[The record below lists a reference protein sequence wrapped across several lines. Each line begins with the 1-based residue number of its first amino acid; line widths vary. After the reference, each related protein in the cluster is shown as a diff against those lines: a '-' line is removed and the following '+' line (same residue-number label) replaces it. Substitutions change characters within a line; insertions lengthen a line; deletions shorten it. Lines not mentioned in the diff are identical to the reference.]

1 MERSNCVG
9 FIGLGNMGG
18 PLAERLAQSTPL
30 VVFDL
35 DQTRLETTVA
45 SGAIA
50 ARSPSEIAE
59 RTDVVL
65 LSLPDSNIVEEVVLG
80 KEGLFDK
87 LTEGSLIA
95 DMTTGDP
102 NITRKIA
109 NSLLEKNIGFIDAP
123 VSGGP
128 RGAREGNIAIIVG
141 GAPEQF
147 TRIAPILN
155 KISKN
160 VVHSGELGSGHAIKA
175 GNNLLNLICRLATFE
190 VVSLLVK
197 DGVNP
202 EIAVNSIQKSSGR
215 NYATEITL
223 PDNILSGK
231 MNQGFTTNLMYKD
244 SNVALNLASLHDLD
258 MPLGIV
264 ARELLS
270 QIGDEYGWQSDLSTI
285 ALSYEARTG
294 SRIRPKEDVNN

>member
-1 MERSNCVG
+1 MENTNRVG

-45 SGAIA
+45 YGAMA
-50 ARSPSEIAE
+50 ANSTSEVAE
-59 RTDVVL
+59 QTDVVL
-65 LSLPDSNIVEEVVLG
+65 LSLPDSKIVEEVVLG
-80 KEGLFDK
+80 KEGLFHK
-87 LTEGSLIA
+87 LPEGSLIE
-95 DMTTGDP
+95 DITTGDP
-102 NITRKIA
+102 NTTRKI
-109 NSLLEKNIGFIDAP
+109 SKTLLKKKIGFIDAP

-141 GAPEQF
+141 GTPEQF
-147 TRIAPILN
+147 KRITPIMN

-160 VVHSGELGSGHAIKA
+160 VMHAGELGSAHAIKA

-202 EIAVNSIQKSSGR
+202 EIAVNTIQKSSGR

-231 MNQGFTTNLMYKD
+231 MNQGFTTSLMYKD
-244 SNVALNLASLHDLD
+244 SNVALTLAKMHDLE

-270 QIGDEYGWQSDLSTI
+270 QVGDEYGWQADLSTI
-285 ALSYEARTG
+285 ALGYEARTG
-294 SRIRPKEDVNN
+294 SRIRPK